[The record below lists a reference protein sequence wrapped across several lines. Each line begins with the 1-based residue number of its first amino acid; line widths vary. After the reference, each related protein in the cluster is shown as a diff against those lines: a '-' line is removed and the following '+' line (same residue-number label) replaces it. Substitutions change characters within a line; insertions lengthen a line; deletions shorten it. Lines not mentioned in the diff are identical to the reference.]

1 MNDHSNALPVGYR
14 LGEYEIQAV
23 LGSGGFGITYRARD
37 CKLSKSVAIKEY
49 LPSDFAMRDGREAV
63 KPKSASQDNYAWG
76 LERFLDEARTL
87 ARFDHPHI
95 NKVHR
100 FIETNGTA
108 YLVLEYI
115 EGDMLS
121 DLLKREGRF
130 NEAGVWRMLNELL
143 NGIEVVHKAGYI
155 HRDIKPANIIFRR
168 DGSAVLLDFGA
179 ARQAIGRRSQKVTSI
194 LTPGYA
200 PVEQY
205 LQSVDAMGA
214 WTDIYA
220 LGIVAY
226 RCLIGGGESVLID
239 APSRAHLIRAGK
251 AEEDMPPAVK
261 VGKGKYSEKLLKAID
276 WAMKVN
282 ESDRPQSIAELQA
295 ALPDKPARA
304 VNKVNLK
311 LAKEQ
316 VAFRELVGRDAS
328 ASGID
333 ADSGTTDLHI
343 AAANGWAKLAEWLVD
358 NGANVH
364 AQIKSDGKGMGGT
377 TRKCL
382 RLSEG
387 WRRQGQYPLH
397 FAIADSKAAA
407 AKVLLVSGANVNA
420 MDANGRI
427 SLHNAAFNNCSKM
440 IQFLLAN
447 GADVNAKTKGGRTP
461 LHSAAWKNSADAAK
475 LLVANGAD
483 VEVKNDDGN
492 TPLDLAKTKGHQEII
507 ALFEAVAEAARIK
520 KIERTLARE
529 HAAFLE
535 LVGRDASA
543 GGIDS
548 DSGTTDLHIAAANGW
563 AGLMQWLIDAGAD
576 VGAEIEESIGDMS
589 APMEARLGGVIDD
602 LGWHSSGGDSPLHLA
617 TAHVDAVKVLLNN
630 GADVNAR
637 DNWGK
642 APLHVAALRDALNVA
657 KLLIAEGADVNAKD
671 IRDYTPLHQ
680 AAYNNA
686 TAVAKLLIAEG
697 ADVHAAEANEG
708 KTLMHIAV
716 SNDAVEF
723 TKLLI
728 AGGADI
734 HAEASLHVAAFHNA
748 VEVAKLLIDN
758 GADMQAQDND
768 GDTPLDLAKANGYQE
783 IIALFEAEAEAEQ
796 QRQHAKAERAV
807 AQAFADVAHQHE
819 LGSEQFIFRE
829 SIGRDASAQYVNDSG
844 MTDLH
849 IAATS
854 NMRKL
859 VQWLLANGATVNAK
873 EKNGT
878 TPLHMAAQKNAVDAA
893 KLLLANGADANAKDN
908 EDYTPL
914 HYAARNNRV
923 EAAELLLANGAD
935 VNAKDEDL
943 VTPLHAAAVENA
955 TDVATVLLANGAY
968 VNAKN
973 KGGGTPLYM
982 AAGKDAVDV
991 AKLLLANGATVDA
1004 VSESDIAPLC
1014 SAALKNA
1021 VAVTELLLANGASVN
1036 QSNDYGVTPLHHAAG
1051 NNALHVAKLLV
1062 ANGAVVDAKDNDGRT
1077 PLDWA
1082 AYDNNLGMIALL
1094 TLHGVRK

>member
-14 LGEYEIQAV
+14 LGEYKIQTV
-23 LGSGGFGITYRARD
+23 LGSGGFGVTYKAHD
-37 CKLSKSVAIKEY
+37 HNLDKLVAIKEY
-49 LPSDFAMRDGREAV
+49 LPVDFAVRDGLATV
-63 KPKSASQDNYAWG
+63 KPKSNASKDDYAWG
-76 LERFLDEARTL
+76 LTRFLDEARTL

-100 FIETNGTA
+100 YFQDNGTA

-130 NEAGVWRMLNELL
+130 NGVGLRRMLDELL
-143 NGIEVVHKAGYI
+143 DGLDAVHSAGYI
-155 HRDIKPANIIFRR
+155 HRDVKPANIIFRR

-226 RCLIGGGESVLID
+226 RCLIGGGKSVLID
-239 APSRAHLIRAGK
+239 APSRAHLIRTGK

-311 LAKEQ
+311 LAEEQ
-316 VAFRELVGRDAS
+316 VAFR
-328 ASGID
+328 
-333 ADSGTTDLHI
+333 
-343 AAANGWAKLAEWLVD
+343 
-358 NGANVH
+358 
-364 AQIKSDGKGMGGT
+364 
-377 TRKCL
+377 
-382 RLSEG
+382 
-387 WRRQGQYPLH
+387 
-397 FAIADSKAAA
+397 
-407 AKVLLVSGANVNA
+407 
-420 MDANGRI
+420 
-427 SLHNAAFNNCSKM
+427 
-440 IQFLLAN
+440 
-447 GADVNAKTKGGRTP
+447 
-461 LHSAAWKNSADAAK
+461 
-475 LLVANGAD
+475 
-483 VEVKNDDGN
+483 
-492 TPLDLAKTKGHQEII
+492 
-507 ALFEAVAEAARIK
+507 
-520 KIERTLARE
+520 
-529 HAAFLE
+529 E